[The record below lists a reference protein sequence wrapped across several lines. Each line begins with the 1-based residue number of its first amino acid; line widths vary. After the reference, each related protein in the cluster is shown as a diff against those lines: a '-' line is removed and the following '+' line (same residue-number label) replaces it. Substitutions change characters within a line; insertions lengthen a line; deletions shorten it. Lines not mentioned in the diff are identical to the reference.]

1 MAETNGEI
9 LRQKEQATEK
19 QKDDVKYLLSNSTTK
34 HLSRIVYEEKDKSHL
49 QGELFLD
56 IDEITGEKRI
66 KLNDKN
72 NFIFTVDKELTPK
85 DHALMDCIN
94 ALFTEK
100 IDYKTVKPDDLSVDV
115 LNIDID
121 VKDYMLL
128 CGKDEAYIS
137 NADNVKKFKKRYL
150 SPSCENLFKLS
161 ISGKSSEGDFAG
173 MHPFSVLVL
182 AGKKI
187 HAELG
192 GAFAKQLINHRDSQK
207 MLFDTSVI
215 ELAYNNQGSSRAR
228 DIAYL
233 LSKKLYEQA
242 SMPNNIK
249 NSEKGYLSLSVKKA
263 VEAVKFYLN
272 KDIKSPVKNIINPIF
287 EALEILADKKI
298 IDYCFSGKNKQ
309 RLNDMETQK
318 VLSCYETFINSYI
331 CYKVIK
337 FNTEE
342 TKQRLIAEKIIKIEK
357 KNSKGRPKVDHN
369 KVYEAPKE

>member
-1 MAETNGEI
+1 
-9 LRQKEQATEK
+9 
-19 QKDDVKYLLSNSTTK
+19 
-34 HLSRIVYEEKDKSHL
+34 
-49 QGELFLD
+49 
-56 IDEITGEKRI
+56 
-66 KLNDKN
+66 
-72 NFIFTVDKELTPK
+72 
-85 DHALMDCIN
+85 MDCIN